1 MAAAVAQGVESRIRT
16 LAQTKRIRIKD
27 YFQDFDKLKG
37 GAVTGRKYILI
48 FITIEKKKNKSYSF
62 IINQNYQNS

>member
-48 FITIEKKKNKSYSF
+48 FITI
-62 IINQNYQNS
+62 

>member
-1 MAAAVAQGVESRIRT
+1 MAATVASQAQGIESKIRT

-37 GAVTGRKYILI
+37 GAVTGKVIYSRKFLLI
-48 FITIEKKKNKSYSF
+48 K
-62 IINQNYQNS
+62 

>member
-48 FITIEKKKNKSYSF
+48 FITIKKKKNKSYSF
-62 IINQNYQNS
+62 IINQNNQNS

>member
-1 MAAAVAQGVESRIRT
+1 MAATVASQAQGIESKIRT

-37 GAVTGRKYILI
+37 GAVTGKVIYSRKFLNDKWNFHI
-48 FITIEKKKNKSYSF
+48 
-62 IINQNYQNS
+62 

>member
-48 FITIEKKKNKSYSF
+48 FITIKKKK
-62 IINQNYQNS
+62 

>member
-48 FITIEKKKNKSYSF
+48 FITIKKKKNKSYSF